1 MGSATPIE
9 AEWAKGSIAAV
20 TSAHESFGMTIVE
33 AMRCGLP
40 VVSTDCPH
48 GPGEIIRHGVDGC
61 LVPRDSTRGVAD
73 ALLALMR
80 DDGRRA
86 EMGRAA
92 RASAAKR
99 FTPEGVADRYERL
112 FSTLVE
118 ERAERSAPPPGLADW
133 RDRATVLAA
142 TAGILARGAVR
153 RGRRKLGWVG

>member
-1 MGSATPIE
+1 MSSTGAMTLPESE
-9 AEWAKGSIAAV
+9 APQQPP
-20 TSAHESFGMTIVE
+20 
-33 AMRCGLP
+33 R
-40 VVSTDCPH
+40 TDSPH
-48 GPGEIIRHGVDGC
+48 GPGEIIRHGVDGF

-92 RASAAKR
+92 RAGAAKR
-99 FTPEGVADRYERL
+99 FTPDGVADRYERL
-112 FSTLVE
+112 FSALVE
-118 ERAERSAPPPGLADW
+118 ERAGRSAPEPPGPADW